1 METYER
7 SDPAGQKDIESWEQR
22 FAMKMPTDLSAILSR
37 SNGVGLYEKDANKE
51 LQVFSTHEAVE
62 SFSTFELQ
70 KYCPEAIP
78 VSLDGCG
85 NIVVY
90 KKSDSDVVGVYAMA
104 LSNLGW
110 EDSKYL
116 GSAFSQVVEMSETV
130 DSVLN
135 S

>member
-1 METYER
+1 
-7 SDPAGQKDIESWEQR
+7 
-22 FAMKMPTDLSAILSR
+22 MKMPTDLCAILSR
-37 SNGVGLYEKDANKE
+37 SNGAGLYEKDTNKE
-51 LQVFSTHEAVE
+51 LQVFSTHQAVE

-90 KKSDSDVVGVYAMA
+90 KKSGSGVVGVYAMA
-104 LSNLGW
+104 LTNLGW

-116 GSAFSQVVEMSETV
+116 GSAFSQVIEMSETV
-130 DSVLN
+130 DSVL
-135 S
+135 SS